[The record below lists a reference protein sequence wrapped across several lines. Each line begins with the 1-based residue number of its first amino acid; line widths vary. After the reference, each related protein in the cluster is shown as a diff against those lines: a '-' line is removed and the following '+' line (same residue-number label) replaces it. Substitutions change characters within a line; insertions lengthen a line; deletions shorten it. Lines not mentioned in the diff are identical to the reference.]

1 MHLLALVTAM
11 VAMLVFGVVLLV
23 TMVAALVGMLA
34 IAYVAWKAVQRQEK
48 GDAELAAKLKAD
60 DERAAAGLRAEMG
73 LPPERSAD
81 RAPKQP

>member
-1 MHLLALVTAM
+1 MSAATSLAEGGS
-11 VAMLVFGVVLLV
+11 VASQVA
-23 TMVAALVGMLA
+23 TMAAALVGMLA

-73 LPPERSAD
+73 LPPERPAD
-81 RAPKQP
+81 QAPNN

>member
-1 MHLLALVTAM
+1 MIAATWLAEGGSIGSQA
-11 VAMLVFGVVLLV
+11 A

-73 LPPERSAD
+73 LPPERPAD
-81 RAPKQP
+81 QAAKSKQ

>member
-1 MHLLALVTAM
+1 MMLAEGGSIASQ
-11 VAMLVFGVVLLV
+11 AA
-23 TMVAALVGMLA
+23 TMAAALVGMLA

-73 LPPERSAD
+73 LPLERPAD
-81 RAPKQP
+81 QAPNPKQ

>member
-1 MHLLALVTAM
+1 MSAATALAEGGSIASQ
-11 VAMLVFGVVLLV
+11 AA
-23 TMVAALVGMLA
+23 TMAAALVGMLA

-73 LPPERSAD
+73 LPPERPAGQ
-81 RAPKQP
+81 APNN

>member
-1 MHLLALVTAM
+1 VSAATLLAEGGS
-11 VAMLVFGVVLLV
+11 VASQVA
-23 TMVAALVGMLA
+23 TMAAALVGMLA

-73 LPPERSAD
+73 LPPEQ
-81 RAPKQP
+81 APKQ

>member
-1 MHLLALVTAM
+1 VSAATLLAEGGSIGSQA
-11 VAMLVFGVVLLV
+11 A

-73 LPPERSAD
+73 LPPERPGQQVPPQ
-81 RAPKQP
+81 APHD

>member
-1 MHLLALVTAM
+1 
-11 VAMLVFGVVLLV
+11 
-23 TMVAALVGMLA
+23 MLA

-73 LPPERSAD
+73 LPPERPAD
-81 RAPKQP
+81 QAPKQ

>member
-1 MHLLALVTAM
+1 MLAEGGSIASQ
-11 VAMLVFGVVLLV
+11 AA
-23 TMVAALVGMLA
+23 TMAAALVGMLA

-73 LPPERSAD
+73 LPPERPSD
-81 RAPKQP
+81 QAPKQ